1 MSFVVTFSRRRAYSF
16 LIYCSSAAGCY
27 FCLMPIDKGWRRRLA
42 EVYIDNLVLVLETYM
57 FDGIVKGSNDY
68 LDRNVIPTAPPSC
81 GSPFVQAQSPVAISC
96 QMYAGQDV
104 QAIQNTGWGSVLVS
118 FIHSSARPNNR
129 K

>member
-1 MSFVVTFSRRRAYSF
+1 
-16 LIYCSSAAGCY
+16 
-27 FCLMPIDKGWRRRLA
+27 MPIDKGWRRRLA

-68 LDRNVIPTAPPSC
+68 LDRNVIPTALPSC
-81 GSPFVQAQSPVAISC
+81 GSPFVPTQSPVAISC

-118 FIHSSARPNNR
+118 FIRPTEQSEMGTYAINKKKR
-129 K
+129 KMRIV